1 MPPWNDLKCEK
12 FTYMCSLINKDFLM
26 GKKKKPGFKVSCF
39 YLKKILKAKKAEIYF
54 ISIFQLIYTSQK
66 QFLFIESNESSISM
80 IIKFISCL
88 MLVNLK

>member
-1 MPPWNDLKCEK
+1 MEK
-12 FTYMCSLINKDFLM
+12 KTNKQ
-26 GKKKKPGFKVSCF
+26 KTKTGFKVSCF

-66 QFLFIESNESSISM
+66 QFLFIQSNESSISM
-80 IIKFISCL
+80 TINFISCL